1 MINGSGV
8 GQPRR
13 GGLIWKAA
21 TLLGW
26 AFLAPGMH
34 AIASDDAQATSAT
47 PAARVRT
54 ITAWTHENAGSPQF
68 QALRKAADTFN
79 RRQHAYKVEI
89 VSSLQRIYASWVHRE
104 AASGA
109 LPCLFEFDGPYLSE
123 FAWPGYLQPIDK
135 FIPPAMLNDF
145 LPSIIT
151 QGTYQGRLYSL
162 GQFDSGVGLW
172 GNRRYLLEA
181 GVRIPTPD
189 EPWSL
194 QEFED
199 ALAKLKA
206 VKDVDY
212 AINFGLHN
220 KPSGEFFSYAY
231 SPILQ
236 GFGGDMIDRRTYLHA
251 KGVLDGPQSVAAMAH
266 FQQWIEKGWTRAPGR
281 QEDFANGKAALAW
294 TGNYQYQNYYK
305 ALGKDLVLLPLPD
318 FGHGI
323 KTGMGSWAWGMSSTC
338 REPAGAWAFLA
349 HLLSTREIM
358 NMTAVNSGMPAR
370 RSSLEQSSLYGPQGP
385 LRFFVQQLEAGGTP
399 RPATPAYGTIS
410 RTFGEA
416 VARIVAGGNV
426 QTELGKAA
434 DIIDR
439 DIAEHR
445 GYPYP

>member
-1 MINGSGV
+1 MAV
-8 GQPRR
+8 V
-13 GGLIWKAA
+13 
-21 TLLGW
+21 LLGW
-26 AFLAPGMH
+26 LGIAPAMH
-34 AIASDDAQATSAT
+34 AAPSNGQPAPSA
-47 PAARVRT
+47 AAAVAPSAHPRI

-68 QALRKAADTFN
+68 QALGKAAATFN
-79 RRQHAYKVEI
+79 RQQHAYKVEI
-89 VSSLQRIYASWVHRE
+89 VSSLSRIYASWVHRE

-109 LPCLFEFDGPYLSE
+109 LPCLLEFDGPYLSE

-135 FIPPAMLNDF
+135 FVPPDMLNDF

-162 GQFDSGVGLW
+162 GQFDSGMGLW

-181 GVRIPTPD
+181 GVRIPTLD
-189 EPWSL
+189 APWSL
-194 QEFED
+194 KEFEE
-199 ALAKLKA
+199 ALAKLNA
-206 VKDVDY
+206 VKGVDY
-212 AINFGLHN
+212 AINLALHN

-251 KGVLDGPQSVAAMAH
+251 KGVLDGPQSVAAMTH
-266 FQQWIEKGWTRAPGR
+266 FQHWIEKGWTRAPGR
-281 QEDFANGKAALAW
+281 HEDFANGKAALAW
-294 TGNYQYQNYYK
+294 TGHWEYQGYYK

-338 REPAGAWAFLA
+338 REPLGAWAFLA

-358 NMTAVNSGMPAR
+358 NMTAANSGMPAR
-370 RSSLEQSSLYGPQGP
+370 RSALEQSPLYGPQGP
-385 LRFFVQQLEAGGTP
+385 LRFFVLQLEVGGAP
-399 RPATPAYGTIS
+399 RPATPAYGMIS

-416 VARIVAGGNV
+416 VARIVAGGEV
-426 QTELGKAA
+426 QIELGKAA
-434 DIIDR
+434 EIIDR
-439 DIAEHR
+439 NIAEHR